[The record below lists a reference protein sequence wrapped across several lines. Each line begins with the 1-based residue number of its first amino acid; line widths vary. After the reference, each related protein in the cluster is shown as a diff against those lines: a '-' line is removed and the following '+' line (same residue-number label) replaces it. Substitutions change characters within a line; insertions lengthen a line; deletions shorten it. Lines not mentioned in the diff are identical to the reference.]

1 MIYMNALNAGRTDA
15 DHYDAENIMDYPDD
29 WAIDDTTMSNFQN
42 AKTNLNIIGSFLCL
56 HSYGRGYV
64 GLYRCYSVLQV
75 RRQVLLCFIF
85 WVVRL
90 LPWHCFW
97 SFLPIPG
104 RREKIIFIDV
114 SVSVIWDGNGR

>member
-1 MIYMNALNAGRTDA
+1 MNALNAGRMDA

-29 WAIDDTTMSNFQN
+29 WAIDDTTMSYFQN
-42 AKTNLNIIGSFLCL
+42 ARTNLNIIGSFLCL
-56 HSYGRGYV
+56 HSYERGYV

-75 RRQVLLCFIF
+75 LLCFIF
-85 WVVRL
+85 GVVRL
-90 LPWHCFW
+90 LSWHCFW